1 MVFPTTAAV
10 ADHSTAILAV
20 EVIDKRTMVG
30 IAWHLIFVT
39 LGSIKQAELNVILIC
54 DFTSLLFVK
63 IGNAN
68 DMAVVI
74 FVIGEQSQR
83 VPSLGEISIDVVH
96 IEVDV

>member
-1 MVFPTTAAV
+1 MVFPTTASV
-10 ADHSTAILAV
+10 TYNSTSV
-20 EVIDKRTMVG
+20 FTTQVIDEGAMVG

-68 DMAVVI
+68 DMA
-74 FVIGEQSQR
+74 R
-83 VPSLGEISIDVVH
+83 NLLRYW
-96 IEVDV
+96 